1 MTDLEV
7 ILAVFGIFVGSF
19 IVAIP
24 LSYLVIEWLH
34 RDALRFWGLEP
45 KTGPE
50 AQNYRTLKWWE
61 KPL

>member
-34 RDALRFWGLEP
+34 RDA
-45 KTGPE
+45 
-50 AQNYRTLKWWE
+50 E
-61 KPL
+61 KFYGFKIRR